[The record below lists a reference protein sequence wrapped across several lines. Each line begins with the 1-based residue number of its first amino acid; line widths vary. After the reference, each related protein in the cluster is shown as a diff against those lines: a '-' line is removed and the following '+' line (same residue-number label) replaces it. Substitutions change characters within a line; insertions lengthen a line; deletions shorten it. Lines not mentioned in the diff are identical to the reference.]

1 MLSRHFLRSKVL
13 QAVYSSRYEGA
24 DEMSVA
30 QNFEYHIQKLNELG
44 VLQVSLLPRFVE
56 VAGEVLE
63 EGKKKFRPTEEDR
76 NPSMRLVE
84 NEFVRRMADNF
95 ELKKA
100 MESWCGCWETHEDL
114 IREAFLEFRKTK
126 EYREYVSEGDKET
139 GDKETS
145 RFEED
150 KAFAILLFR
159 YLMNRESL
167 RVVGGERS
175 LLWEDDF
182 DQIAQYNFMMMKAL
196 EEDSFDEASVWP
208 MMYDKR
214 EDKDEADM
222 QFARELL
229 KNTIA
234 TREESEELVKSH
246 LQGWEFERVSKMDVL
261 LINMAV
267 AELTGCPTIPERV
280 TVDEYIELSK
290 EFSTERSKLFINGI
304 LDKFIIELRSAGRI
318 NKTGRGL
325 YDPSF
330 NPDEED

>member
-13 QAVYSSRYEGA
+13 QAIYAGRYEEKNTA
-24 DEMSVA
+24 EVA
-30 QNFEYHIQKLNELG
+30 KLFEYHIQKLNELG
-44 VLQVSLLPRFVE
+44 VLQVALLPRFVE
-56 VAGEVLE
+56 VAGEVME

-76 NPSMRLVE
+76 NPSLRMLD
-84 NEFVRRMADNF
+84 NQFIRRMADNF

-126 EYREYVSEGDKET
+126 EYREYVNEGDKET

-167 RVVGGERS
+167 RVVVGERS

-182 DQIAQYNFMMMKAL
+182 DQIAQYNFMMMKTL
-196 EEDSFDEASVWP
+196 EESSFDEAAVWP
-208 MMYDKR
+208 VMYDKR
-214 EDKDEADM
+214 EEKDEADM
-222 QFARELL
+222 EFARDLL
-229 KNTIA
+229 KNTMD

-246 LQGWEFERVSKMDVL
+246 LQGWEFERVSRMDVL

-267 AELTGCPTIPERV
+267 AELTGCPTIPEKV

-290 EFSTERSKLFINGI
+290 EFSSERSRLFINGI
-304 LDKFIIELRSAGRI
+304 LDKLIAELRSKGRI
-318 NKTGRGL
+318 NKIVNR
-325 YDPSF
+325 
-330 NPDEED
+330 

>member
-13 QAVYSSRYEGA
+13 QAIYAGRYEEKNTA
-24 DEMSVA
+24 EVA
-30 QNFEYHIQKLNELG
+30 KLFEYHIQKLNELG
-44 VLQVSLLPRFVE
+44 VLQVALLPRFVE
-56 VAGEVLE
+56 VAGEVME

-76 NPSMRLVE
+76 NPSLRMLD
-84 NEFVRRMADNF
+84 NQFIRRIADNF

-126 EYREYVSEGDKET
+126 EYREYVNEGDKET
-139 GDKETS
+139 SK
-145 RFEED
+145 FEED

-167 RVVGGERS
+167 RVVVGERS

-182 DQIAQYNFMMMKAL
+182 DQIAQYNFMMMKTL
-196 EEDSFDEASVWP
+196 EESSFDEAAVWP
-208 MMYDKR
+208 VMYDKR
-214 EDKDEADM
+214 EEKDEADM
-222 QFARELL
+222 EFARYLL
-229 KNTIA
+229 KNTMD

-246 LQGWEFERVSKMDVL
+246 LQGWEFERVSRMDVL

-267 AELTGCPTIPERV
+267 AELTGCPTIPEKV

-290 EFSTERSKLFINGI
+290 EFSSERSRLFINGI
-304 LDKFIIELRSAGRI
+304 LDKLILELRSKGKI
-318 NKTGRGL
+318 NKFGRGIVG
-325 YDPSF
+325 
-330 NPDEED
+330 E

>member
-13 QAVYSSRYEGA
+13 QAIYAGRYEEKNTA
-24 DEMSVA
+24 EVA
-30 QNFEYHIQKLNELG
+30 KLFEYHIQKLNELG
-44 VLQVSLLPRFVE
+44 VLQVALLPRFVE
-56 VAGEVLE
+56 VAGEVME

-76 NPSMRLVE
+76 NPSLRMLD
-84 NEFVRRMADNF
+84 NQFIRRMADNF

-126 EYREYVSEGDKET
+126 EYREYVNEGDKET
-139 GDKETS
+139 GDKEIS

-167 RVVGGERS
+167 RVVVGERS

-182 DQIAQYNFMMMKAL
+182 DQIAQYNFMMMKTL
-196 EEDSFDEASVWP
+196 EESSFDEAAVWP
-208 MMYDKR
+208 VMYDKR
-214 EDKDEADM
+214 EEKDEADM
-222 QFARELL
+222 EFARDLL
-229 KNTIA
+229 KNTMD

-246 LQGWEFERVSKMDVL
+246 LQGWEFERVSRMDVL

-267 AELTGCPTIPERV
+267 AELTGCPTIPEKV

-290 EFSTERSKLFINGI
+290 EFSPERSRLFINGI
-304 LDKFIIELRSAGRI
+304 LDKLIAELRSKGRI
-318 NKTGRGL
+318 NKSGRGVMTV
-325 YDPSF
+325 
-330 NPDEED
+330 NG

>member
-1 MLSRHFLRSKVL
+1 LRSKVL
-13 QAVYSSRYEGA
+13 QAIYAGRYEEKNTA
-24 DEMSVA
+24 EVA
-30 QNFEYHIQKLNELG
+30 KLFEYHIQKLNELG
-44 VLQVSLLPRFVE
+44 VLQVALLPRFVE
-56 VAGEVLE
+56 VAGEVME

-76 NPSMRLVE
+76 NPSLRMLDNQFIRH
-84 NEFVRRMADNF
+84 MADNF

-126 EYREYVSEGDKET
+126 EYREYVNEGDKET

-167 RVVGGERS
+167 RVVVGERS

-182 DQIAQYNFMMMKAL
+182 DQIAQYNFMMMKTL
-196 EEDSFDEASVWP
+196 EEATFDEAAVWP
-208 MMYDKR
+208 VMYDKR
-214 EDKDEADM
+214 EEKDEADM
-222 QFARELL
+222 EFARDLL
-229 KNTIA
+229 KNTMD

-246 LQGWEFERVSKMDVL
+246 LQGWEFERVSRMDVL

-267 AELTGCPTIPERV
+267 AELTGCPTIPEKV

-290 EFSTERSKLFINGI
+290 EFSSERSRLFINGI
-304 LDKFIIELRSAGRI
+304 LDKLIAELRSKGRI
-318 NKTGRGL
+318 NKIVNR
-325 YDPSF
+325 
-330 NPDEED
+330 

>member
-13 QAVYSSRYEGA
+13 QAIYAGRYEEKNTA
-24 DEMSVA
+24 EVA
-30 QNFEYHIQKLNELG
+30 KLFEYHIQKLNELG
-44 VLQVSLLPRFVE
+44 VLQVALLPRFVE
-56 VAGEVLE
+56 VAGEVIE
-63 EGKKKFRPTEEDR
+63 GGKKKFRPTEEDR
-76 NPSMRLVE
+76 NPSLRMLD
-84 NEFVRRMADNF
+84 NQFIRRMADNF

-167 RVVGGERS
+167 RVVVGERS

-182 DQIAQYNFMMMKAL
+182 DQIAQYNFMMMKTL
-196 EEDSFDEASVWP
+196 EESSFDEAAVWP
-208 MMYDKR
+208 VMYDKR
-214 EDKDEADM
+214 EEKDEADM
-222 QFARELL
+222 EFARDLL
-229 KNTIA
+229 KNTMD

-246 LQGWEFERVSKMDVL
+246 LQGWEFERVSRMDVL

-267 AELTGCPTIPERV
+267 AELTGCPTIPEKV

-290 EFSTERSKLFINGI
+290 EFSSERSRLFINGI
-304 LDKFIIELRSAGRI
+304 LDKLIAELRSKGRI
-318 NKTGRGL
+318 NKSGRGVMTV
-325 YDPSF
+325 
-330 NPDEED
+330 NG

>member
-13 QAVYSSRYEGA
+13 QAIYAGRYEEKNTA
-24 DEMSVA
+24 EVA
-30 QNFEYHIQKLNELG
+30 KLFEYHIQKLNELG
-44 VLQVSLLPRFVE
+44 VLQVALLPRFVE
-56 VAGEVLE
+56 VAGEVIE
-63 EGKKKFRPTEEDR
+63 GGKKKFRPTEEDR
-76 NPSMRLVE
+76 NPSLRMLD
-84 NEFVRRMADNF
+84 NQFIRRMADNF

-100 MESWCGCWETHEDL
+100 IESWCGCWETHEDL

-167 RVVGGERS
+167 RVVVVERS

-182 DQIAQYNFMMMKAL
+182 DQIAQYNFMMMKTL
-196 EEDSFDEASVWP
+196 EESSFDEAAVWP
-208 MMYDKR
+208 VMYDKR
-214 EDKDEADM
+214 EEKDEADM
-222 QFARELL
+222 EFARDLL
-229 KNTIA
+229 KNTMD

-246 LQGWEFERVSKMDVL
+246 LQGWEFERVSRMDVL

-267 AELTGCPTIPERV
+267 AELTGCPTIPEKV

-290 EFSTERSKLFINGI
+290 EFSSERSRLFINGI
-304 LDKFIIELRSAGRI
+304 LDKLIAELRSKGRI
-318 NKTGRGL
+318 NKIVNR
-325 YDPSF
+325 
-330 NPDEED
+330 